1 MLRGQFNNSIAT
13 TNNQNITNF
22 HPEIFSPNIM
32 SSASKSLGLSSPIK
46 RNDIMKGT
54 SGGAR
59 IKVAV
64 RVRPFLP

>member
-1 MLRGQFNNSIAT
+1 
-13 TNNQNITNF
+13 
-22 HPEIFSPNIM
+22 M

-46 RNDIMKGT
+46 RFNSTKDA

-64 RVRPFLP
+64 RVRPFLPHEVS